1 MDMESI
7 PGQLDALRIRH
18 VVLTERISDL
28 QTGFHTLREG
38 QVTLAAQLEANTEIT
53 KEIKDLVT
61 AGRVTKKIAVWVTA
75 VLVAVT
81 TVWAS
86 VKSVIHTINS

>member
-1 MDMESI
+1 MEEDSI

-38 QVTLAAQLEANTEIT
+38 QVTMAAQLDANTEIT
-53 KEIKDLVT
+53 KEIKDILT
-61 AGRVTKKIAVWVTA
+61 AGKVTKKVAVWVAAVLTA
-75 VLVAVT
+75 VTALVAT
-81 TVWAS
+81 
-86 VKSVIHTINS
+86 VKSFIHTLS